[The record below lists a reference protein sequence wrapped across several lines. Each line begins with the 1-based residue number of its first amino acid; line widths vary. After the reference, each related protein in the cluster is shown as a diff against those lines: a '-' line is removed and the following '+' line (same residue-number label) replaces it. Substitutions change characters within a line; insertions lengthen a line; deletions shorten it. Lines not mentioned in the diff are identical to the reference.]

1 MDASNYWIWWTVGS
15 VLSLVLIAYLLLEYI
30 AWLER
35 TQVVA
40 VPAGLRFLAHDLQVE
55 MQRGKKRVIVQT
67 QRGHYKQQAHN
78 GVAANEKSGALTATF
93 DAYGLRI
100 SATPE
105 MRPATD
111 KDAPRPSGLYTLAF
125 DSTQD
130 QSSLHIERIPSVVAA
145 DFDNFSQQVILWIE
159 KLEARKAEQDQ
170 AAAAAAAAAATAAE
184 ASQQNSATVELTADA
199 QVAAWRK
206 RAGFSGTSS
215 EIGLDDKGR
224 VNWFIDL
231 DPTGRVTLHAD
242 NRTVHTSLLGAEL
255 ISLGGELEVAVRD
268 EFWSEEHHTLARF
281 RILKGRSPDER
292 RAWKER
298 LEILRN
304 QLQVKAEARRA
315 ALQ

>member
-1 MDASNYWIWWTVGS
+1 MDASNYWIWWIVGS

-40 VPAGLRFLAHDLQVE
+40 VPAGLRFVARALQVE
-55 MQRGKKRVIVQT
+55 MQRGKKRVIVQA
-67 QRGHYKQQAHN
+67 QRGHYNQQARN
-78 GVAANEKSGALTATF
+78 GVPALEKTGALTATF
-93 DAYGLRI
+93 EAQGLRF
-100 SATPE
+100 SSTPE
-105 MRPATD
+105 MNPGTG
-111 KDAPRPSGLYTLAF
+111 KDAPHPSGLYTLAF
-125 DSTQD
+125 NSTED
-130 QSSLHIERIPSVVAA
+130 QSSLRIERVPSAVAA
-145 DFDNFSQQVILWIE
+145 DFEHFSQQVVLWIE
-159 KLEARKAEQDQ
+159 RLEARKAEQDQ
-170 AAAAAAAAAATAAE
+170 AAAAAAAAAAATAAA
-184 ASQQNSATVELTADA
+184 ASQQSNPSVELTADA

-224 VNWFIDL
+224 VSWFVDL
-231 DPTGRVTLHAD
+231 DPTGRITLHS
-242 NRTVHTSLLGAEL
+242 NSRTVHTTLQGAEF

-298 LEILRN
+298 LELLRN
-304 QLQVKAEARRA
+304 QLEAQSHARHA
-315 ALQ
+315 TH